1 LTAVPRRG
9 KDRLD
14 AGVKLRLPFG
24 RQARAGDQVPEY
36 GAEVQVDDGQS
47 DLIHPESNRRAR
59 H

>member
-1 LTAVPRRG
+1 
-9 KDRLD
+9 
-14 AGVKLRLPFG
+14 VKLRLPFG

-59 H
+59 P